1 MSKHTYYLVSGSKRM
16 TSEKTLT
23 ISSFIKLKTSE
34 LSNAQ
39 YYNERLD
46 RFMEALEG
54 VSHWDNGEYD
64 LSDLE
69 KAWNDTA
76 SKMPYDDHGIQSV

>member
-1 MSKHTYYLVSGSKRM
+1 M
-16 TSEKTLT
+16 TREKTFT
-23 ISSFIKLKTSE
+23 ISDFITLKNSE

-39 YYNERLD
+39 YNEERLD

-54 VSHWDNGEYD
+54 VSHWENGLYD

-76 SKMPYDDHGIQSV
+76 SKMPYGEHGMQSV

>member
-1 MSKHTYYLVSGSKRM
+1 M

-39 YYNERLD
+39 YYNERID

>member
-1 MSKHTYYLVSGSKRM
+1 MKSD
-16 TSEKTLT
+16 KTFT
-23 ISSFIKLKTSE
+23 ISKFIALKNSD

-39 YYNERLD
+39 YYDERLD
-46 RFMEALEG
+46 RFMEVLEG
-54 VSHWDNGEYD
+54 VSHWENGEYD

-76 SKMPYDDHGIQSV
+76 SKIPYDDHGMQSV

>member
-1 MSKHTYYLVSGSKRM
+1 M
-16 TSEKTLT
+16 TIETTFT
-23 ISSFIKLKTSE
+23 ISDFITLKNSE

-46 RFMEALEG
+46 RFIVALEG
-54 VSHWDNGEYD
+54 ISCWDNGEYD

-76 SKMPYDDHGIQSV
+76 SKMPYDDHGMQSV

>member
-1 MSKHTYYLVSGSKRM
+1 M
-16 TSEKTLT
+16 TSKKTFT
-23 ISSFIKLKTSE
+23 ISGFIALKNSE

-39 YYNERLD
+39 YYSERLD

-54 VSHWDNGEYD
+54 VPHWDNGEYD
-64 LSDLE
+64 LSELE

-76 SKMPYDDHGIQSV
+76 SKIPYDDHGMQSV

>member
-1 MSKHTYYLVSGSKRM
+1 MNSD
-16 TSEKTLT
+16 KTFT
-23 ISSFIKLKTSE
+23 ISKFIEFNNSE
-34 LSNAQ
+34 LSKAK

-54 VSHWDNGEYD
+54 VSHWENGEYD
-64 LSDLE
+64 LPDLE

-76 SKMPYDDHGIQSV
+76 SDNPYDDHGIQSV

>member
-1 MSKHTYYLVSGSKRM
+1 M
-16 TSEKTLT
+16 TSEKTFT
-23 ISSFIKLKTSE
+23 ISDFITLKNRE

-46 RFMEALEG
+46 RFTEALEG
-54 VSHWDNGEYD
+54 VSHWENGEYD

-76 SKMPYDDHGIQSV
+76 SKMPYDDHGMQSV

>member
-1 MSKHTYYLVSGSKRM
+1 M

>member
-1 MSKHTYYLVSGSKRM
+1 MKSG
-16 TSEKTLT
+16 KTFT
-23 ISSFIKLKTSE
+23 ISEFITLKNSD

-39 YYNERLD
+39 YYDERLD

-54 VSHWDNGEYD
+54 VSHWENGEYD

-76 SKMPYDDHGIQSV
+76 SKMVYDDHGMQSV

>member
-1 MSKHTYYLVSGSKRM
+1 M
-16 TSEKTLT
+16 TREKTFT
-23 ISSFIKLKTSE
+23 ISGFITLKNSE

-39 YYNERLD
+39 YNEERLD

-54 VSHWDNGEYD
+54 VSHWENGLYD

-76 SKMPYDDHGIQSV
+76 SKMPYDDHGMQSV

>member
-1 MSKHTYYLVSGSKRM
+1 MKSD
-16 TSEKTLT
+16 KTFT
-23 ISSFIKLKTSE
+23 ISKFIALKNSD

-39 YYNERLD
+39 YYDERLG

-54 VSHWDNGEYD
+54 VSHWENGEYD

>member
-1 MSKHTYYLVSGSKRM
+1 M
-16 TSEKTLT
+16 TSEKTFT
-23 ISSFIKLKTSE
+23 ISDFIALKNSE
-34 LSNAQ
+34 LSNTQ

-54 VSHWDNGEYD
+54 VSHWENGEYD

-76 SKMPYDDHGIQSV
+76 SKMPYDDHGMQSV

>member
-1 MSKHTYYLVSGSKRM
+1 M
-16 TSEKTLT
+16 TSEKTFT
-23 ISSFIKLKTSE
+23 ISDFIAFKNRE

-46 RFMEALEG
+46 RFTEALEG
-54 VSHWDNGEYD
+54 VSHWENGEYD

-76 SKMPYDDHGIQSV
+76 SKMPYDDHGMQSV

>member
-1 MSKHTYYLVSGSKRM
+1 MKSDKTFKISK
-16 TSEKTLT
+16 
-23 ISSFIKLKTSE
+23 FIALKNSD

-39 YYNERLD
+39 YYDERLD

-54 VSHWDNGEYD
+54 VSHWENGEYD

-69 KAWNDTA
+69 KVWNDTA
-76 SKMPYDDHGIQSV
+76 SKMLYDDHGIQSF

>member
-1 MSKHTYYLVSGSKRM
+1 M
-16 TSEKTLT
+16 TSEKTFI
-23 ISSFIKLKTSE
+23 ISDFIALKNRE

-54 VSHWDNGEYD
+54 VSHWENGEYD

-76 SKMPYDDHGIQSV
+76 SKMPYDDHGMQSV

>member
-1 MSKHTYYLVSGSKRM
+1 M
-16 TSEKTLT
+16 TSEKTFT
-23 ISSFIKLKTSE
+23 ISDFIALKNSE

-54 VSHWDNGEYD
+54 VSHWENGEYD

-76 SKMPYDDHGIQSV
+76 SKMPYDDHGMQSV

>member
-1 MSKHTYYLVSGSKRM
+1 MKSD
-16 TSEKTLT
+16 KTFT
-23 ISSFIKLKTSE
+23 ISKFIALKNSD

-39 YYNERLD
+39 YYDERLD

-54 VSHWDNGEYD
+54 VSHWENGEYD

-76 SKMPYDDHGIQSV
+76 SKIPYDDHGMQSV

>member
-1 MSKHTYYLVSGSKRM
+1 MNSD
-16 TSEKTLT
+16 KTFT
-23 ISSFIKLKTSE
+23 ISKFIEFKNSE
-34 LSNAQ
+34 LSKAK

-54 VSHWDNGEYD
+54 VSHWENGEYD
-64 LSDLE
+64 LPDLE

-76 SKMPYDDHGIQSV
+76 SDNPYEQSV

>member
-1 MSKHTYYLVSGSKRM
+1 M
-16 TSEKTLT
+16 TSEKTFT
-23 ISSFIKLKTSE
+23 ISDFIALKNRE

-46 RFMEALEG
+46 RFTEALEG
-54 VSHWDNGEYD
+54 VSHWENGEYD

-76 SKMPYDDHGIQSV
+76 SKMPYDDHGMQSV

>member
-1 MSKHTYYLVSGSKRM
+1 M
-16 TSEKTLT
+16 TREKTFT
-23 ISSFIKLKTSE
+23 ISDFITLKNSE

-39 YYNERLD
+39 YNEERLD

-54 VSHWDNGEYD
+54 VSHWENGLYD

-76 SKMPYDDHGIQSV
+76 SKMPYDDHGMQSV

>member
-1 MSKHTYYLVSGSKRM
+1 M
-16 TSEKTLT
+16 TSEKAFT
-23 ISSFIKLKTSE
+23 ITDFIALKNSE

-39 YYNERLD
+39 YFNERLD
-46 RFMEALEG
+46 RFMGALDA
-54 VSHWDNGEYD
+54 VSHWENGEYD

-76 SKMPYDDHGIQSV
+76 SKIPYEDHGMQSV

>member
-1 MSKHTYYLVSGSKRM
+1 MKSDKM
-16 TSEKTLT
+16 FT
-23 ISSFIKLKTSE
+23 ISKFIALKNSD

-39 YYNERLD
+39 YYDERLD
-46 RFMEALEG
+46 RFMETLEG
-54 VSHWDNGEYD
+54 VSHWENGEYD

-76 SKMPYDDHGIQSV
+76 SKIPYDDHGMQSV